1 MALGK
6 RASGNAVI
14 KAVMSNA
21 NGIGQSKTTARAT
34 SGVKGQNGQNIS
46 TKAHSISAVQNL
58 RTVST
63 QYVNFVK
70 DNYEGR
76 VLENINNESIKDFI
90 DSKLE
95 DGVSGGTINTYI
107 SELGKFSDNLNQ
119 LGYENTNRE
128 EITAYRQEL
137 KEEGVILQGEHLDR
151 AYDNAEQIVSD
162 MYDNTPYGLSAE
174 LQYEAGLRA
183 DDALNS
189 DKWTINEDNT
199 LTITGSK
206 GGVEYTTRELEHDLI
221 ERIGEAIENNYKGD
235 YNEYRELLKET
246 IGEDY
251 NGTHGLRYNYAQ
263 ERVEELRQQGQTES
277 EALSQTSL
285 EMGHSREE
293 ITLHYLG

>member
-6 RASGNAVI
+6 RASANAVI

-21 NGIGQSKTTARAT
+21 NGIGQSKTNARAT

-46 TKAHSISAVQNL
+46 TKAHSISATQNL

-70 DNYEGR
+70 ENYEGR

-90 DSKLE
+90 DSKLDE
-95 DGVSGGTINTYI
+95 VSGGTINTYI

-119 LGYENTNRE
+119 LGYENTSRE

-137 KEEGVILQGEHLDR
+137 KEEGVILQGEHIDR
-151 AYDNAEQIVSD
+151 AYDNAEQIVND

-189 DKWTINEDNT
+189 EKWTINEDNT

-206 GGVEYTTRELEHDLI
+206 GGIEYTTRELEHDLI

-235 YNEYRELLKET
+235 YNDYREQLKEIT
-246 IGEDY
+246 GEDY
-251 NGTHGLRYNYAQ
+251 NGTHGLRYNFAQ
-263 ERVEELRQQGQTES
+263 ERVEELKEQGQTES
-277 EALSQTSL
+277 EALAQTSL

-293 ITLHYLG
+293 ITLHYTGR